1 MNMKSITLRM
11 VTVLA
16 VATVPLG
23 LVGAAHAADS
33 PQVKVSAVAADATK
47 SGDAVVGTLVQD
59 VRDLL
64 GTGLTGKP
72 KGDSAWSRTWRTAS
86 WARPARRRR
95 RAPAQSSRPRTQRR
109 GLKS

>member
-1 MNMKSITLRM
+1 MKSITLRM

-72 KGDSAWSRTWRTAS
+72 KGGLGLVENLADGLLGETSTAQAAGTGAVVAAKDAKKGAGS
-86 WARPARRRR
+86 
-95 RAPAQSSRPRTQRR
+95 
-109 GLKS
+109 